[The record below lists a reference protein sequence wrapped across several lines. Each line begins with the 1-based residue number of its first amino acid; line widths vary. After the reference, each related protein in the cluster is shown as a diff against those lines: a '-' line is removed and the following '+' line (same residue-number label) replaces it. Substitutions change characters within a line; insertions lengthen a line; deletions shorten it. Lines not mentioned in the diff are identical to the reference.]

1 MNNNGKC
8 LDDLLFGVP
17 QVNLSSI
24 DVPPE
29 VASLIPV
36 SLAERYH
43 VVPIRKE
50 GKRLTL
56 AMVDPTNMFAVDDVR
71 LASGCHVD
79 VVMASECDIKQIIE
93 QSYGVND
100 LVQKAVKQ
108 VIKEER
114 VPLVEE
120 TADDTPVISI
130 VNSIISE
137 AVKDLA
143 SDIHIEPLE
152 NRVRIRYRI
161 DGILRQVL
169 ELPLYLHA
177 ALISRIKI
185 MSDMDIAEK
194 RIPQD
199 GRITVTESDRQ
210 IDVRVSTLPT
220 ISGEKLAMRIL
231 DKAVIRLAI
240 QELGFSNKNFSYY
253 EKLYRQPYG
262 MILITGPTG
271 LDM

>member
-1 MNNNGKC
+1 MICFRCTTRGESMDNDGKI
-8 LDDLLFGVP
+8 LGNLLLEVP
-17 QVNLSSI
+17 HVNLSSI
-24 DVPPE
+24 DVPHD
-29 VASLIPV
+29 VASLIPA
-36 SLAERYH
+36 SLAERYY

-56 AMVDPTNMFAVDDVR
+56 AMVDPTNIFAVDDVR
-71 LASGCHVD
+71 LASGCNVD
-79 VVMASECDIKQIIE
+79 VVVASEYDIKQVID
-93 QSYGVND
+93 QSYGVHD

-108 VIKEER
+108 VVKEDSI
-114 VPLVEE
+114 PLVEPE
-120 TADDTPVISI
+120 IADDTPVISI

-137 AVKDLA
+137 AVKNLA

-152 NRVRIRYRI
+152 SHVRVRYRV

-185 MSDMDIAEK
+185 MSEMDIAEK

-199 GRITVTESDRQ
+199 GRIKVEESDRQ

-220 ISGEKLAMRIL
+220 ICGEKVVMRIL
-231 DKAVIRLAI
+231 DKAAIRLNI
-240 QELGFSNKNFSYY
+240 KELGFSKKNFIA
-253 EKLYRQPYG
+253 
-262 MILITGPTG
+262 IL
-271 LDM
+271 